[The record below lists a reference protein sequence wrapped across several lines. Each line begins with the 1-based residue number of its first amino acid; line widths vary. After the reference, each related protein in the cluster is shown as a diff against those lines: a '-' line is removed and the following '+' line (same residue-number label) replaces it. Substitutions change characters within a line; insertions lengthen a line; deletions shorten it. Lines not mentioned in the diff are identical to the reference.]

1 MYTTI
6 SMPNTNCKCEDRAEL
21 LVSYRQVSS
30 NACTSHIRHSC
41 TISLAALCG
50 VTASRIEPIRCR
62 VVKELGQDHD
72 AFAAI
77 GP

>member
-6 SMPNTNCKCEDRAEL
+6 SQHNTNNKCKDRAEL

-41 TISLAALCG
+41 TIFLAALCG
-50 VTASRIEPIRCR
+50 VTGLSLF
-62 VVKELGQDHD
+62 VVGLSKELGQDHD
-72 AFAAI
+72 VFAAI
-77 GP
+77 GS